1 MSDRPQKRL
10 GSTEIAGLLRREI
23 GKGTLVAKDRLPPE
37 RLLAETYGVARGT
50 IREALTKLANE
61 GLVEIRQ
68 GSGTYVTFEATESTN
83 TIIENARPLELIDAR
98 FALEPHICRLAVLH
112 ARQQDFDKAQELLA
126 TMEAS
131 PADPNSFAVAD
142 TAFHTLLAETTGN
155 SLLIW
160 VISQINSVRNQ
171 EQWSRMR
178 HLTLNETTI
187 AQYNT
192 QHRLILNAIRTREP
206 ERAAT
211 LMKEHLETARLSL
224 TRAAAT

>member
-1 MSDRPQKRL
+1 MSDKLQKRL
-10 GSTEIAGLLRREI
+10 GSSEISGLLRREI
-23 GKGTLVAKDRLPPE
+23 GTGVLVAKERLPPE
-37 RLLAETYGVARGT
+37 RLLAKTYGVARGT
-50 IREALTKLANE
+50 VREALNQLADE
-61 GLVEIRQ
+61 GLVEIRP
-68 GSGTYVTFEATESTN
+68 GSGTFVTIDAKENTN
-83 TIIENARPLELIDAR
+83 PVIENARPLELIDAR

-112 ARQQDFDKAQELLA
+112 ASQQDFDQAEEILA

-131 PADPNSFAVAD
+131 LADPITFAVAD
-142 TAFHTLLAETTGN
+142 TTFHTLLAETTGN
-155 SLLIW
+155 GLLIW
-160 VISQINSVRNQ
+160 IIFQINSVRNQ

-187 AQYNT
+187 ARYNT
-192 QHRLILNAIRTREP
+192 QHRQILNAIRTREP